1 MREPR
6 RGNGIARTVGTFTL
20 GAAAGSIL
28 ALLYAPASGKV
39 TRRRIGMRVRALRQQ
54 TVRQL
59 GRTRKLLAEATT
71 EKIQHARE
79 WVTEHLPNG
88 NGKHPVRQRAVR
100 HA

>member
-1 MREPR
+1 MKEPR
-6 RGNGIARTVGTFTL
+6 RGNGIARAVGAFTL

-59 GRTRKLLAEATT
+59 GRTRKFLAEATT

-79 WVTEHLPNG
+79 WVAERLPNG
-88 NGKHPVRQRAVR
+88 NGKHSVRQRAVR